1 MYFKVQIATGVKI
14 YIKTPLNKCMSC
26 MYTGPSLIINV
37 PADDLAP
44 NGARS
49 SAGTV
54 MKEKLY
60 KGPDDQGVTKN
71 FLSPYTHTRFDKKTQ
86 NRPPF

>member
-14 YIKTPLNKCMSC
+14 YIKTPFNKCMSC

-37 PADDLAP
+37 PADD
-44 NGARS
+44 GARS

-54 MKEKLY
+54 MKGKLH
-60 KGPDDQGVTKN
+60 KGPDDQDVTKN
-71 FLSPYTHTRFDKKTQ
+71 FRPPYTHMRFDKKTQ